1 MNRKKRVK
9 RRFVHIRGGFW
20 ELHIKGASR
29 ELRISYIKYKKIV
42 KMQSET
48 VNRTSERQVIIQNQ
62 RAERSSNCT
71 FIVFSLIWMVL

>member
-1 MNRKKRVK
+1 MAHRAVYAVNRKKKVK
-9 RRFVHIRGGFW
+9 KIFVHIRG
-20 ELHIKGASR
+20 ASQ

-62 RAERSSNCT
+62 RAEG
-71 FIVFSLIWMVL
+71 